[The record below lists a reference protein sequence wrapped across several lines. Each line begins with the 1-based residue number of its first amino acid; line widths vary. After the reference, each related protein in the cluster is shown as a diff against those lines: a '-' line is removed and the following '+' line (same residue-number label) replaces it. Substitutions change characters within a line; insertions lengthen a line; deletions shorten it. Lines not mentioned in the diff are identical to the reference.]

1 MNIACSIYV
10 LIAVSFLCTVSADES
25 SAPRETGNLAKRV
38 KINTRNIDANE
49 RKILKSKAILESK
62 VSDLEGEDEI
72 IDRKIMALKEK
83 TKELLKDVSGAVLEI
98 DGKLNDSNQH
108 ITDQG
113 NQFKKTFEELN
124 GDLLKLDET
133 FTNADVEVEGKIVEL
148 KEEIADLDVQLNAT
162 TDDLNDLDGA
172 VTGVEEKIKFL
183 KVDVL
188 KLDEKFTNA
197 DVEVEGKVAYL
208 NEEIADLGGQLNT
221 TTDDLNDLDK
231 AVTGLEEKVDG
242 AVIGLE
248 EKVDGAVIGLEEK
261 VTGAV
266 TGLEEKIKL
275 LEEALEVTLK
285 MGEIQFFG
293 VASQS
298 STFKEDVATNCIDGM
313 KSDIVRCHTLG
324 EDNEWW
330 KLTFTKDVVI
340 NRIMI
345 YSESRMKYTAGK
357 RVSILS
363 SAGDIVWEDTIEKE
377 EKPVYVI
384 AVPNVV
390 GQYFKI
396 DKGASVH
403 NYIIM
408 REVVVFGRYD

>member
-38 KINTRNIDANE
+38 KINTRNIDAME

-113 NQFKKTFEELN
+113 NQFKKTIEELN

-148 KEEIADLDVQLNAT
+148 
-162 TDDLNDLDGA
+162 
-172 VTGVEEKIKFL
+172 
-183 KVDVL
+183 
-188 KLDEKFTNA
+188 
-197 DVEVEGKVAYL
+197 
-208 NEEIADLGGQLNT
+208 NEEIADLGGQLNATTDDLTDLDEAVTGVEEKIKLLDEADVKVEGKVAKLNEEIEVLGGKFNT
-221 TTDDLNDLDK
+221 TTDDLTDLDG
-231 AVTGLEEKVDG
+231 V
-242 AVIGLE
+242 
-248 EKVDGAVIGLEEK
+248 
-261 VTGAV
+261 V

-275 LEEALEVTLK
+275 LEEALDVALK
-285 MGEIQFFG
+285 VEEIQFYG

-298 STFKEDVATNCIDGM
+298 SNDYRPDNYASINCIDGS
-313 KSDIVRCHTLG
+313 KSKTVVCQTSGDAASQP
-324 EDNEWW
+324 WW
-330 KLTFTKDVVI
+330 QLQFTKDVVI
-340 NRIMI
+340 NRIVI
-345 YSESRMKYTAGK
+345 YSEYRMHYTAGN

-363 SAGDIVWEDTIEKE
+363 AAGTIVWANSLEKE
-377 EKPVYVI
+377 EKPVYVL
-384 AVPNVV
+384 AVPNIV
-390 GQYFKI
+390 GQYVKI
-396 DKGASVH
+396 EKGNRVSY
-403 NYIIM
+403 NNIIM
-408 REVVVFGRYD
+408 REVAVFGRYD